1 VTTDAPA
8 LLSAADVFL
17 DGHTAYHFTDAPV
30 SDEQLAAIYE
40 LARMAP
46 TAMNASPLRVTYL
59 RDEAKERLLP
69 HLSEGNREKS
79 ASAPVVAI
87 LAYDVNFHEEL
98 PTLAPHNPNARENF
112 AGKDEAARE
121 RFARFSASLQAGYF
135 ILASRTV
142 GLDAGPMGGFDA
154 ARVDE
159 EFLAGTSQRSILV
172 VNLGIAAEDG
182 TRPRAPRLDVATATR
197 VLTE

>member
-1 VTTDAPA
+1 M
-8 LLSAADVFL
+8 SAADIFL
-17 DGHTAYHFTDAPV
+17 EGHTAYRFTDTPV

-59 RDEAKERLLP
+59 RDEAKQRLLP

-87 LAYDVNFHEEL
+87 LAYDIDFHEEL
-98 PTLAPHNPNARENF
+98 PTLAPHSPNARENF
-112 AGKDEAARE
+112 AGKGEVARE

-135 ILASRTV
+135 ILAARTV

-154 ARVDE
+154 AGVDE

-182 TRPRAPRLDVATATR
+182 TRPRAARLDASTATR

>member
-1 VTTDAPA
+1 MPTDTPA
-8 LLSAADVFL
+8 LLSAADIFL
-17 DGHTAYHFTDAPV
+17 EGHTAYRFTDTPV

-59 RDEAKERLLP
+59 RDQAKARLLP

-87 LAYDVNFHEEL
+87 LAYDIDFHEEL
-98 PTLAPHNPNARENF
+98 PTLAPHSPNARENF
-112 AGKDEAARE
+112 AGKDEVARE

-135 ILASRTV
+135 ILAARTV

-154 ARVDE
+154 TGVDE

-172 VNLGIAAEDG
+172 VNLGIAAADG
-182 TRPRAPRLDVATATR
+182 TRPRAPRLDASTATR